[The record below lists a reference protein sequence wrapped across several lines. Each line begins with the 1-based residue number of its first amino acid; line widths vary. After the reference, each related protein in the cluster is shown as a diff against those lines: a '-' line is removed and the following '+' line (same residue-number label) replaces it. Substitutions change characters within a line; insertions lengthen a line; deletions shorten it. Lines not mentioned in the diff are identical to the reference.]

1 MVIVIYT
8 FFTWFVF
15 LIINFVSGIP
25 EFLLHPDLFFL
36 NNEEQEFPFS
46 TFLTILPVI
55 VYSNAETDRPQ
66 ILSDNK
72 NKAGV
77 YKWIHK
83 ESGKIYIGSAVDLSK
98 RLSNY
103 YKVSTLKTWDNYI
116 SRPRQRAVPEG
127 RALILHG
134 YSSFSLTILEFVDIS
149 NLSLKESKNLIL
161 SREQFHLDLIF
172 STDEPNTYN
181 ILKVAGSSLGF
192 KHTFESLT
200 KISKAL
206 SGRNNPS
213 YGRSGE
219 KHPMF
224 GKYKNIFV
232 YTLDS
237 ETGLILNKSFENS
250 LEAAKYFNCTIRT
263 IYYYLDKNKL
273 YKKQWILSTSL
284 ISSSSSEG
292 YE

>member
-8 FFTWFVF
+8 FFAWFVF

-36 NNEEQEFPFS
+36 NNEEFPFS

-66 ILSDNK
+66 IRPLWGSDNK

-116 SRPRQRAVPEG
+116 S

-237 ETGLILNKSFENS
+237 ETGLILYKSFENS